1 VLVESLIS
9 QRLPLEEM
17 QTGLELIEAG
27 SEPVYMLMIL
37 PNG

>member
-1 VLVESLIS
+1 VLVEALIS

-17 QTGLELIEAG
+17 QTILELIESG